1 MEVVRKRPAPRP
13 CRTMDGF
20 LNLAAFLVAASLAA
34 DDDGI
39 RSRFTGQVRWPNG
52 KNRTLEDVKAGRIL
66 RVEEPE

>member
-1 MEVVRKRPAPRP
+1 
-13 CRTMDGF
+13 MDGF